1 MISLSK
7 HAFRIC
13 FFFIIGL
20 VLVACGGSST
30 VGNGQNLA
38 NLSGKAG
45 SVKTFNIKLPV
56 NATGLMIQAAGSADI
71 SLDLQDSAGNSL
83 GICTQPLFCVLQ
95 TPVEGTYKLQLQA
108 TADYSGVNLSA
119 SWGGLDVSVLNNDIA
134 LTGLK
139 GDASTV
145 LLKSLFLPE
154 NVPLLKVAA
163 SGSTDVQLELLDRL
177 GNPVWYCGS
186 HSCLFPAL
194 QANLYYVRAT
204 ATAAYSDVSLKA
216 NWGASFGAT
225 MENGDT
231 VRYSNVQAYSQI
243 NEAFYWPEGVEAVA
257 LATSASGAGI
267 MLVGSNGEYAPMQ
280 CVQNGGSVCVA
291 SALTPGLYHVSAMM
305 GMENMDLSLTLR
317 FGGRNHS
324 TVSSGQSTA
333 AGEYRSGD
341 QVLESFYIEPGT
353 TAAAV
358 GVSIFTPVRV
368 YDVNGNRML
377 CEYQPCYLNNPQPG
391 TYFAFAFIEDATA
404 GPYASVSLATG
415 SADATTLVSGQTKRG
430 SFEYEFQEK
439 VESFYVGP
447 NIDAFAIFLSDEHV
461 HAYITDAAGT
471 FIDACSI
478 TKPCI
483 AEVSTSGV
491 YFAYVR
497 NHNIE
502 GSAGQYQIS
511 LVLGGQDASTLGSG
525 QTTVFQSVQTN
536 DLFAESFYVSPGMS
550 SAAFVSSMNTQ
561 ARIYSTT
568 GDSVACTYQP
578 CFMNNLQP
586 GVYFVAA
593 RIIETEYS
601 SSSSLSL
608 ALGGEE
614 GATISNAEPK
624 RDSFEF
630 RYQEKVDSFHVKPG
644 GDAAAIAING
654 DKVSANI
661 VDSQGNFVT
670 YCNSVMPCIFKP
682 TAESTY
688 FIWQHFNGSG
698 EAGGQYSISLT
709 LGGEDVATL
718 ENGQPSAPRPVVAG
732 ETFVESFQITEGMTN
747 VAVAGNIES
756 YGAIYDADGQT
767 LCTSL
772 PCLLSN
778 LVPGTY
784 FVEIKPFEDGFA
796 TSTNVS
802 IAAGGPNHGT
812 LVNGLTKKSIINY
825 VFEARV
831 ESFYAGPGVDSF
843 VLATS
848 NENIGLSVMD
858 SNYQH
863 VTNCWGTSPCIGQ
876 IRSPG
881 VYFVYQSFLNPA
893 LVGQEYSISLA
904 LGGEQAATLKWNE
917 VAPVHEV
924 NNGDVLVH
932 SVYRHSASDVTAISS
947 SDYTTMRV
955 FDAYGNMRCEG
966 SFCTLTNLPAGSYFL
981 VSEVFNPFSSQF
993 EASFAVAE
1001 TGAEKS
1007 DMKNGEVL
1015 FVEGVQHQ
1023 RVLKSLKLEEVESMF
1038 PTIDSLVVRNSD
1050 TYVELTVFDDQ
1061 GQKMDSCYHLAPC
1074 VVRWPGREHLF
1085 VLVDIFYIPE
1095 DSPASISAAWTG
1107 PGIASMERGVNYSLS
1122 TPTPVF
1128 QSVQSFSLDA
1138 ESNVQLFMNSAA
1150 IEAAITNVNGQPL
1163 LSCLG
1168 APCPSLDL
1176 PAGHYFLMMT
1186 TTPAIEYTGDTFQYS
1201 LTW

>member
-7 HAFRIC
+7 HAFRIFVFC
-13 FFFIIGL
+13 IMGL

-71 SLDLQDSAGNSL
+71 RLDLQDSAGNSL
-83 GICTQPLFCVLQ
+83 GICTQPLFCVWQ
-95 TPVEGTYKLQLQA
+95 TPVEGSYKLQLQA

-119 SWGGLDVSVLNNDIA
+119 SWGGPDLSVLNNDIA

-163 SGSTDVQLELLDRL
+163 SGSTDVQLELLDSL

-204 ATAAYSDVSLKA
+204 ATAAYFDVSLKT
-216 NWGASFGAT
+216 NWGESFGAT

-231 VRYSNVQAYSQI
+231 VRYSNVQAHSQI
-243 NEAFYWPEGVEAVA
+243 NETFYWPEGVEAVA
-257 LATSASGAGI
+257 LATSAPGAGI
-267 MLVGSNGEYAPMQ
+267 MLVDSSGEYAPMQ

-291 SALTPGLYHVSAMM
+291 SALAPGLYHVSVMM
-305 GMENMDLSLTLR
+305 GMERMDLSLTLR

-324 TVSSGQSTA
+324 TVSNGQSTA
-333 AGEYRSGD
+333 AGEYRSGE

-415 SADATTLVSGQTKRG
+415 SPDATTLVSGQTKRG
-430 SFEYEFQEK
+430 SFEYKFQEK

-447 NIDAFAIFLSDEHV
+447 NVDAFAIFLSDEHTY
-461 HAYITDAAGT
+461 AYITNAAGT
-471 FIDACSI
+471 FIAACSN
-478 TKPCI
+478 TAPCI

-491 YFAYVR
+491 YFAYV
-497 NHNIE
+497 NYHNIE
-502 GSAGQYQIS
+502 GPAGQYQIS
-511 LVLGGQDASTLGSG
+511 LALGGQDVSTLESG

-550 SAAFVSSMNTQ
+550 SAAFVAPMNTQ

-568 GDSVACTYQP
+568 GASVACTYQP

-586 GVYFVAA
+586 GVYFVEA
-593 RIIETEYS
+593 RVIETEYS

-614 GATISNAEPK
+614 GATITNAQTK
-624 RDSFEF
+624 RDSFDF
-630 RYQEKVDSFHVKPG
+630 SYQEKIDSFHIKSGVG
-644 GDAAAIAING
+644 AVAITVAGDN
-654 DKVSANI
+654 VSASI
-661 VDSQGNFVT
+661 VDTQGNFLT
-670 YCNSVMPCIFKP
+670 YCNSAMPCIFKP
-682 TAESTY
+682 TSDSNY
-688 FIWQHFNGSG
+688 YIFQHFNGSG
-698 EAGGQYSISLT
+698 ESDGQYSISLT

-732 ETFVESFQITEGMTN
+732 ETFVESFQITEGMTSFSFT
-747 VAVAGNIES
+747 AGMQS
-756 YGAIYDADGQT
+756 YGAIYNADGQT
-767 LCTSL
+767 VCASL
-772 PCLLSN
+772 PCILNSLT
-778 LVPGTY
+778 PGTY
-784 FVEIKPFEDGFA
+784 FASITPIGGGLA
-796 TSTNVS
+796 THISAS
-802 IAAGGPNHGT
+802 FAAGGPNHGT
-812 LVNGLTKKSIINY
+812 LTNGQTKKSVINHAY
-825 VFEARV
+825 EDRV

-843 VLATS
+843 ILASS
-848 NENIGLSVMD
+848 NQNIGFYIVD
-858 SNYQH
+858 ENFGH
-863 VTNCWGTSPCIGQ
+863 VADCWANAPCIGQ
-876 IRSPG
+876 IATPG
-881 VYFVYQSFLNPA
+881 VYFVHLSFHNPA
-893 LVGQEYSISLA
+893 LMGQEYSISLA

-924 NNGDVLVH
+924 NNGDILVH

-947 SDYTTMRV
+947 SDNTMTRV
-955 FDAYGNMRCEG
+955 FDVQGNVYCEG
-966 SFCTLTNLPAGSYFL
+966 YFCTLKGLPVGSYFL
-981 VSEVFNPFSSQF
+981 VSEVFDLHSTRSQ
-993 EASFAVAE
+993 ASFAVAE
-1001 TGAEKS
+1001 TGAGKS
-1007 DMKNGEVL
+1007 DIQNGDVA
-1015 FVEGVQHQ
+1015 FFGVTQHQ
-1023 RVLKSLKLEEVESMF
+1023 RALKSLKLEDDEYKF
-1038 PTIDSLVVRNSD
+1038 PTIESLVVRGRETFISI
-1050 TYVELTVFDDQ
+1050 LDQ
-1061 GQKMDSCYHLAPC
+1061 EGGVVTTCWHMMPC
-1074 VVRWPGREHLF
+1074 VVEWPGREHLF
-1085 VLVDIFYIPE
+1085 VVMDFAYPNSE
-1095 DSPASISAAWTG
+1095 SVTASVSAAWT
-1107 PGIASMERGVNYSLS
+1107 ASDVSTLENGALQSLD
-1122 TPTPVF
+1122 TPAPEF
-1128 QSVQSFSLDA
+1128 GSVQSFILDA
-1138 ESNVQLFMNSAA
+1138 ESSVQLFMSSTATDAN
-1150 IEAAITNVNGQPL
+1150 ITDASGQS
-1163 LSCLG
+1163 LSYCSG
-1168 APCPSLDL
+1168 APCPFITL
-1176 PAGHYFLMMT
+1176 PAGHYFLLMST
-1186 TTPAIEYTGDTFQYS
+1186 IPNAEYTGDTFQYS

>member
-7 HAFRIC
+7 HAFRI
-13 FFFIIGL
+13 FFFCIMGL

-45 SVKTFNIKLPV
+45 SVKTFNIKLPF

-71 SLDLQDSAGNSL
+71 RLDLQDSAGNSL
-83 GICTQPLFCVLQ
+83 GICTQPLFCVWQ

-119 SWGGLDVSVLNNDIA
+119 SWGGPDVGVLKNDIA

-163 SGSTDVQLELLDRL
+163 SGSTDVQLELLDSL

-204 ATAAYSDVSLKA
+204 ATAAYSGVSLKA

-291 SALTPGLYHVSAMM
+291 SALAPGLYHVSVMM
-305 GMENMDLSLTLR
+305 GMESVDLSLTLR

-324 TVSSGQSTA
+324 TVSNGQSTA

-377 CEYQPCYLNNPQPG
+377 CEYQPCYLNDPQPG
-391 TYFAFAFIEDATA
+391 TYFAFALIEDATA

-415 SADATTLVSGQTKRG
+415 SPDATTLVSGQTKRG

-447 NIDAFAIFLSDEHV
+447 NVDAFAIFLSDEYTY
-461 HAYITDAAGT
+461 AYITDAAGT
-471 FIDACSI
+471 FIAACSI
-478 TKPCI
+478 TRACI
-483 AEVSTSGV
+483 AEVSTPGV
-491 YFAYVR
+491 YFAYVSY
-497 NHNIE
+497 HNVE
-502 GSAGQYQIS
+502 GSAGRYQIS
-511 LVLGGQDASTLGSG
+511 LALGGQDASTLGSG

-536 DLFAESFYVSPGMS
+536 DLFAESFYVSLGMS

-568 GDSVACTYQP
+568 GASVACTYQP

-586 GVYFVAA
+586 GVYFVEA
-593 RIIETEYS
+593 RVIETEYS

-614 GATISNAEPK
+614 GATITNAQTK
-624 RDSFEF
+624 RDSFDF
-630 RYQEKVDSFHVKPG
+630 SYQEKVDSFHIKSGV
-644 GDAAAIAING
+644 DAVAIAVAG
-654 DKVSANI
+654 DNVSASI
-661 VDSQGNFVT
+661 VDTQGNFVT
-670 YCNSVMPCIFKP
+670 YCNSVIPCIFKP
-682 TAESTY
+682 TSDSTY
-688 FIWQHFNGSG
+688 YIFQHFNGSG
-698 EAGGQYSISLT
+698 ESDGHYSISLT

-718 ENGQPSAPRPVVAG
+718 ESGQPSAPRPVVAG
-732 ETFVESFQITEGMTN
+732 ETFVESFQITEGMTSFSFT
-747 VAVAGNIES
+747 AGMDS
-756 YGAIYDADGQT
+756 YGAIYNADGQT
-767 LCTSL
+767 VCTSL
-772 PCLLSN
+772 PCILNSLT
-778 LVPGTY
+778 PGTY
-784 FVEIKPFEDGFA
+784 FASITPFDGGLA
-796 TSTNVS
+796 THISAS
-802 IAAGGPNHGT
+802 FAAGGPNHGT
-812 LVNGLTKKSIINY
+812 LTNGQTKKSVINHTY
-825 VFEARV
+825 EDRV
-831 ESFYAGPGVDSF
+831 ESFYAGTGVDSF
-843 VLATS
+843 ILASS
-848 NENIGLSVMD
+848 NQNIGFYIVD
-858 SNYQH
+858 ENFEP
-863 VTNCWGTSPCIGQ
+863 VADCWVNAPCIGQ
-876 IRSPG
+876 IATPG
-881 VYFVYQSFLNPA
+881 VYFVHLSFHTA

-904 LGGEQAATLKWNE
+904 LGGEQAATLKWDE

-924 NNGDVLVH
+924 NNGDILVH

-955 FDAYGNMRCEG
+955 FDAYGNVQCEG
-966 SFCTLTNLPAGSYFL
+966 SFCTLKNMPAGSYFL

-993 EASFAVAE
+993 EAGFAVAE
-1001 TGAEKS
+1001 TGPEKS

-1050 TYVELTVFDDQ
+1050 TYVELTLFDDQ
-1061 GQKMDSCYHLAPC
+1061 GQRIDSCYHLAPC

-1085 VLVDIFYIPE
+1085 VLVEIFYIPE

-1107 PGIASMERGVNYSLS
+1107 PGVASMEKEVNYSLS

-1150 IEAAITNVNGQPL
+1150 IEAAITNINGQPL

-1168 APCPSLDL
+1168 EPCPSLDL